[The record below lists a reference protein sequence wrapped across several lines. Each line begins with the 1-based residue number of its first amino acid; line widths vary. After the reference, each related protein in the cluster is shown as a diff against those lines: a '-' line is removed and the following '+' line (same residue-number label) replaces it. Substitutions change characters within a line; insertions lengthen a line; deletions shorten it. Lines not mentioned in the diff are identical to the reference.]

1 MNQRPD
7 PILVAEHLRLQY
19 RNGALG
25 ILDVSLQVGPGEIV
39 GLFGANGAGKTST
52 VRSIGGFL
60 RSEGARVIS
69 GRVLLAGQNV
79 TNREPHRVAREGL
92 ACVPERNKV
101 FADFT
106 VQENLTLVGRL
117 PPQSRR
123 AELTELIS
131 GLFPVLKSR
140 LQQLAGQLSGGE
152 RQMLALARAIMADP
166 KVLVIDEMTLGL
178 HHSVQPILFSAVE
191 KIAAAGSAVLLVD
204 ESTGLALDV
213 VNYAYVLASGEI
225 RDEGPPQHFHN
236 RELLVA
242 GYTGAGA
249 A

>member
-1 MNQRPD
+1 MTPRPD
-7 PILVAEHLRLQY
+7 PILVAQHLRLQY

-25 ILDVSLQVGPGEIV
+25 ILDVSLQVGPSEIV
-39 GLFGANGAGKTST
+39 GLFGPNGAGKTST
-52 VRSIGGFL
+52 VRSISGFL
-60 RSEGARVIS
+60 RSEGARVTA
-69 GRVLLAGQNV
+69 GRVLLAGQDV
-79 TNREPHRVAREGL
+79 TNQEPHRLARLGL

-106 VQENLTLVGRL
+106 VAENLTLIGRL
-117 PPQSRR
+117 PGPSRR
-123 AELTELIS
+123 ADLTDLIF
-131 GLFPVLKSR
+131 GLFPALKSR
-140 LQQLAGQLSGGE
+140 LHQLAGQLSGGE

-166 KVLVIDEMTLGL
+166 KILVIDEMTLGL
-178 HHSVQPILFSAVE
+178 HHSVQPILFSAVD

-213 VNYAYVLASGEI
+213 VNYAYVLVSGEI
-225 RDEGPPQHFHN
+225 HDEGSPQSFRT